1 MRILII
7 EDEVKT
13 AKSLAR
19 LIQSIDIRYSIAD
32 SLQSISSA
40 VKWFSD
46 NEQPDVIFMDIQ
58 LADGLSFDIFTK
70 VNITAPVIFCTAFDD
85 YSIQAFK
92 SNGIEYLLKPF
103 NRNDIES
110 AFDKITNLKT
120 HFNRDQ
126 STSANLLNILKSIS
140 EDDTKKNFLVYNR
153 NSYINVSTSVISYF
167 YKSLNGINLVTDD
180 KKTYSL
186 TESLDQLHRMVGKHS
201 FYRINRQYLVAF
213 KSITEVQH
221 YFDRKLVVRLNIE
234 TDEKLIVG
242 RERASEFLDWL
253 DDR

>member
-19 LIQSIDIRYSIAD
+19 LIQSIDTKYSIAD

-40 VKWFSD
+40 IKWFSE

-70 VNITAPVIFCTAFDD
+70 VNIIAPVIFCTAFDD

-92 SNGIEYLLKPF
+92 SNGIDYILKPF
-103 NRNDIES
+103 NRNDIAS
-110 AFDKITNLKT
+110 AFDKIANLKN
-120 HFNRDQ
+120 HFNKGLP
-126 STSANLLNILKSIS
+126 TSANLLDMLKSIS
-140 EDDTKKNFLVYNR
+140 EEDTKKNFLVYNH
-153 NSYINVSTSVISYF
+153 NSYINVSTSAISYF
-167 YKSLNGINLVTDD
+167 YKGLNGINLVTDD
-180 KKTYSL
+180 KKAFNL
-186 TESLDQLHRMVGKHS
+186 IESLDQIHRMVGKHY

-242 RERASEFLDWL
+242 RERASEFLEWL
-253 DDR
+253 GDR

>member
-253 DDR
+253 GDR